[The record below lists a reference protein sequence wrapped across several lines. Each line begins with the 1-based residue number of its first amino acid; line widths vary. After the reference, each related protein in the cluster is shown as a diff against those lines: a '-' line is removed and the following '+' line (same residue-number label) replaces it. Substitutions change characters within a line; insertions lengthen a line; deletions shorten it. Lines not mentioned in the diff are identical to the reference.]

1 MSKIKFGN
9 FITYKGENLATP
21 QAKAVKGNLVFAEIT
36 KGADKGYYIFGGMA
50 GGHLVTMDVFN
61 AVKKEVKELIGEGE
75 IAMPKHEDGSYYSI
89 VEYVNSRLETLVD
102 YKVKDIVVGSTSI
115 VGEDGV
121 VTLGDAAQK
130 NVATAIATGASGL
143 ATAGQVFDAIDGLN
157 EVVVAQ
163 GTGIAVGSTTADGK
177 TTYTVSVDDTIATT
191 KYVDDEIG
199 KLGDV
204 MSFIGVVTEKPTDA
218 NVTLVGGATA
228 AANNGDVVTVQ
239 TSGEEYIWTGTKWIE
254 IGKVGIDEAVTSLT
268 GSTYVTLTGEG
279 SGDAKTGNVTVA
291 VEVGEIKENGKAGLA
306 TAADV
311 YAAVEAAKDAA
322 TVTGASGYLKVEDK
336 NVVVDADQ
344 VQLGATSTTDT
355 KLATKG
361 YVDDEIAK
369 VSLEAAKHSSVTSAA
384 GEQYIDVTGV
394 TTANGSVEYQVS
406 LAAAALAAENHTIEP
421 IEVDGEAA
429 TGATTVQGALQDL
442 FAGDKVA
449 SKAYN
454 DLKGRLE
461 DHIASTEAHAAKDI
475 TYAGATGITTT
486 NVKDA
491 LDELYSQIAAVD
503 GETVKSVT
511 GDAASYSDVTTNE
524 AGNVTVKNTLATA
537 VGVTGV
543 TGATAATATGLAT
556 DAWVK
561 DYITSIL
568 AWEVLTD

>member
-9 FITYKGENLATP
+9 FITYKGKNLATP
-21 QAKAVKGNLVFAEIT
+21 QAKAQDGNLVFAEIT
-36 KGADKGYYIFGGMA
+36 EGADQGYYIFGGVA
-50 GGHLVTMDVFN
+50 EGHLVTMEVFN

-75 IAMPKHEDGSYYSI
+75 LAMPKHDDGSYLSI
-89 VEYVNSRLETLVD
+89 VEYVNGRLETLAD
-102 YKVKDIVVGSTSI
+102 YKVKDIVVGATSI
-115 VGEDGV
+115 VGENGV

-130 NVATAIATGASGL
+130 NVATAIAKDSADL
-143 ATAGQVFDAIDGLN
+143 ATAGQVFDAIDAIP

-177 TTYTVSVDDTIATT
+177 TTYTVSVDDTIATKT
-191 KYVDDEIG
+191 YVDEEIG

-204 MSFIGVVTEKPTDA
+204 MSFIGVVETKPTDA
-218 NVTLVGGATA
+218 NVVLVGGSTA

-239 TSGEEYIWTGTKWIE
+239 TSGEEYIWTGTEWIE
-254 IGKVGIDEAVTSLT
+254 IGKVSTDEAVTSAQ
-268 GSTYVTLTGEG
+268 GSTYVSVAGEG
-279 SGDAKTGNVTVA
+279 EGAQKKGDITISVVTSA
-291 VEVGEIKENGKAGLA
+291 IAEGATGLA

-311 YAAVEAAKDAA
+311 FEAIKVIGA
-322 TVTGASGYLKVEDK
+322 TGYLKVEDK

-344 VQLGATSTTDT
+344 VQLGTTNTDA

-361 YVDDEIAK
+361 YVDDQIAE
-369 VSLEAAKHSSVTSAA
+369 VSSEAAKHSSVKSTT
-384 GEQYIDVTGV
+384 ETYIGVTGV
-394 TTANGSVEYQVS
+394 TAANGGVEYQVS
-406 LAAAALAAENHTIEP
+406 LEDAALAAKNHTIEA
-421 IEVDGEAA
+421 IEIDGTPA

-442 FAGDKVA
+442 FESDKVA
-449 SKAYN
+449 AEGLVDLN
-454 DLKGRLE
+454 DRL
-461 DHIASTEAHAAKDI
+461 DAHIGSTEAHAAKDI
-475 TYAGATGITTT
+475 TYAGATGVTTT

-491 LDELYSQIAAVD
+491 LDELYSKVD
-503 GETVKSVT
+503 NIEVPVTSVT
-511 GDAASYSDVTTNE
+511 GDTASYSDVTTDE

-537 VGVTGV
+537 VDVTGV